1 MSEETNDFYTPLR
14 EKIPPLELD
23 AVIPNRITFAKHRV
37 HGTFEHLRYH
47 EHAGLDDLLIGEV
60 QPIADPSGK
69 SRLTISRRKL
79 ARVLRAVSNLN
90 PTIYPGGAITD
101 EKELGAWIDA
111 EENADA
117 VWALWIVYER
127 AIENPGL
134 KSTSQDSG
142 DRSGSDEGSSQEAPA
157 DARMSTVP
165 RIRANG
171 ESGGGAVSSPDGAG
185 AVS

>member
-1 MSEETNDFYTPLR
+1 MSEETNDYYSPLR
-14 EKIPPLELD
+14 ERIPPLELD

-37 HGTFEHLRYH
+37 HGSFEHLRYH

-60 QPIADPSGK
+60 QPIADPTGK
-69 SRLTISRRKL
+69 ARLTISRRKL
-79 ARVLRAVSNLN
+79 ARVLRGVSNLN
-90 PTIYPGGAITD
+90 PAIYPGGAITD
-101 EKELGAWIDA
+101 EKELHAWIEA

-127 AIENPGL
+127 AIENPRL

-142 DRSGSDEGSSQEAPA
+142 DRSGADEGSSQETAA
-157 DARMSTVP
+157 AARVSAVP
-165 RIRANG
+165 GVRANG
-171 ESGGGAVSSPDGAG
+171 ESGGSAVSGADSAG